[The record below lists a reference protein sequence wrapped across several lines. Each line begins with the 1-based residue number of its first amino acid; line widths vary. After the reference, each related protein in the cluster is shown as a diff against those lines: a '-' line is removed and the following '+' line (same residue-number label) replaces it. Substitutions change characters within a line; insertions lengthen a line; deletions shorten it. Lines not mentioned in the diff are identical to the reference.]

1 MSIDFESTPDT
12 YGNDFASDGPTAPRS
27 QAYLHPVAML
37 FNWLFKAVALAV
49 YLPLSLIFGADVSFF
64 FSSKSPRR
72 FSSTSR
78 WRGSPLGA
86 SRAPSWA
93 RGARRSSAARHASSR
108 RLFLSLVSSR
118 APQTCLDALFSRT
131 LTGQRKYQQAV
142 IFWAPSDSLSFLCR
156 NSSLS
161 L

>member
-64 FSSKSPRR
+64 FSSKRNRR
-72 FSSTSR
+72 FSS
-78 WRGSPLGA
+78 PLA
-86 SRAPSWA
+86 L
-93 RGARRSSAARHASSR
+93 ARHPAGCPQS
-108 RLFLSLVSSR
+108 SLVCRVGETELGSLLR
-118 APQTCLDALFSRT
+118 LAPRDFFPSLPRVLCQRFRIALSHAH
-131 LTGQRKYQQAV
+131 LPGQRK
-142 IFWAPSDSLSFLCR
+142 
-156 NSSLS
+156 
-161 L
+161 